1 MFSPAKALHVLLV
14 VAIAA
19 TLHSAGAPTPTARAN
34 EAAAGPPTPVDGK
47 HAASPAN
54 LLQFRAGGHVL
65 GFTPGRVYLA
75 GLDHA
80 LRVEFLGT
88 MNTSPPLVS
97 GGSVGDGG
105 PASIPLLSQIT
116 YPDLWPG
123 ISLSYEA
130 AGGGIAKS
138 TYHLAP
144 GADPVDIQLRYNLPF
159 ELASDG
165 SLRFQLLS
173 GRGWLAESPPLA
185 WQDIGGERV
194 PVEVAFMMTGDQ
206 QVGFRVGGY
215 NPRYPLTIDPTYQWH
230 TFYGSRSDEW
240 GRAIAVDASGN
251 VYVLGGSDAAWPYS
265 YPARHRHSGGADLVV
280 VKLDGGGHYL
290 WHTFYGSSGDDYGYG
305 IAVDGSGNVYITGS
319 SPAPWSVDGTSARH
333 AHSGMDDLVVVKLNS
348 SGYYQWHTFYGSS
361 LADCGHGIAVGGDN
375 VYITGSS
382 QASWLGDSGQ
392 SPLHSN
398 SGDGDLLVLKLNSSG
413 FYQWHTFYGSSSPDT
428 GYGVAVDGSGEVT
441 VAGSSEATWQADG
454 TPPRHAHSGNGDLV
468 VLRLNSS
475 GFYQWHTF
483 YGSSSPD
490 TGYGVAV
497 DGSGEVYVAGSSKA
511 TWQADGTPPRHA
523 HSGDGDLAVLKLDS
537 GGVYQWHTFYGSSSP
552 DAGYGIAVDNSGEVY
567 IVGSSEVTWQ
577 VDGTPP
583 RHAHSGDSDLAVL
596 KLNSSG
602 VYQWH
607 TFYGSSSS
615 DTGYGVALDG
625 SGDVYIVGHSSVM
638 WEGDGGRPPLNPGP
652 PGPKGMELVVLKLD
666 NSGLYQWHTC
676 HGTGS
681 NDWGIAVAVDGNGDV
696 YVTGRSEAAWQGD
709 SGQSPLHSHSGDG
722 DLVVV
727 KLDSNGVYQ
736 WHTFYGSSTLD
747 EGWGITID
755 ANGDVYV
762 TGFSYGTW
770 QADGGAAPLHAHSGG
785 SDLVVL
791 KLDSSGAY
799 QWHTF
804 YPGQGRGITVD
815 SSGDVYVT
823 GISYG
828 TWQGDGEE
836 SPLHGYNGDEDLVVL
851 KLDSAGIYQWH
862 TFYGSYRTDYGK
874 AIAIDFSGD
883 VYITGYSWV
892 TWSGNGDVEPLHAHS
907 GYFDLV
913 VLKLNSAGI
922 YQWHTFYGSSA
933 FDEGRSITID
943 GSEDVYVTGASYGAW
958 QGDNGAHPLHSF
970 NASSLSGYSDLVVL
984 KLDGSGVYQWHTFY
998 GSIYSESGSRI
1009 AVDGRGDATI
1019 IGGGQATWQG
1029 DGGASPLHSHSR
1041 FPNDDLVVLKLDNS
1055 GGYRWHTFYGADS
1068 SHQVNGAI
1076 DSNGNVYAT
1085 GWSEATWLEDGTP
1098 PLHAYDEGE
1107 DLVVIKLAGRRQL
1120 SMGKDGSG
1128 GGTVT
1133 SDPAGINCGYAC
1145 SAEFD
1150 YGTLVTLTAV
1160 ADTGSTFTGWGG
1172 ACSGTGDCVVTMDTA
1187 KSVTA
1192 TFAIYRVYLPLV
1204 MRIF

>member
-1 MFSPAKALHVLLV
+1 MFSIARALHVILV
-14 VAIAA
+14 VALVA
-19 TLHSAGAPTPTARAN
+19 TLHSVGAPTPAPQAN
-34 EAAAGPPTPVDGK
+34 EAAAGRPAPDGDK
-47 HAASPAN
+47 LAASPAD

-80 LRVEFLGT
+80 LQVEFLGT
-88 MNTSPPLVS
+88 MNTSPPLVA

-105 PASIPLLSQIT
+105 PAGISPLSQIT

-144 GADPVDIQLRYNLPF
+144 GADPVDIQLRYNLPI

-165 SLRFQLLS
+165 SLQFQVLS

-185 WQDIGGERV
+185 WQDIGGERM
-194 PVEVAFMMTGDQ
+194 PVEVAFMVTGDK
-206 QVGFRVGGY
+206 QVSFRVGDY
-215 NPRYPLTIDPTYQWH
+215 DPRYPLTIDPTYQWH
-230 TFYGSRSDEW
+230 TFYGSRSDDW

-251 VYVLGGSDAAWPYS
+251 
-265 YPARHRHSGGADLVV
+265 
-280 VKLDGGGHYL
+280 
-290 WHTFYGSSGDDYGYG
+290 
-305 IAVDGSGNVYITGS
+305 
-319 SPAPWSVDGTSARH
+319 
-333 AHSGMDDLVVVKLNS
+333 
-348 SGYYQWHTFYGSS
+348 
-361 LADCGHGIAVGGDN
+361 
-375 VYITGSS
+375 
-382 QASWLGDSGQ
+382 
-392 SPLHSN
+392 
-398 SGDGDLLVLKLNSSG
+398 
-413 FYQWHTFYGSSSPDT
+413 
-428 GYGVAVDGSGEVT
+428 
-441 VAGSSEATWQADG
+441 
-454 TPPRHAHSGNGDLV
+454 
-468 VLRLNSS
+468 
-475 GFYQWHTF
+475 
-483 YGSSSPD
+483 
-490 TGYGVAV
+490 
-497 DGSGEVYVAGSSKA
+497 
-511 TWQADGTPPRHA
+511 
-523 HSGDGDLAVLKLDS
+523 
-537 GGVYQWHTFYGSSSP
+537 
-552 DAGYGIAVDNSGEVY
+552 
-567 IVGSSEVTWQ
+567 
-577 VDGTPP
+577 
-583 RHAHSGDSDLAVL
+583 
-596 KLNSSG
+596 
-602 VYQWH
+602 
-607 TFYGSSSS
+607 
-615 DTGYGVALDG
+615 
-625 SGDVYIVGHSSVM
+625 
-638 WEGDGGRPPLNPGP
+638 
-652 PGPKGMELVVLKLD
+652 
-666 NSGLYQWHTC
+666 
-676 HGTGS
+676 
-681 NDWGIAVAVDGNGDV
+681 V

-709 SGQSPLHSHSGDG
+709 SGQSPLHSYSGDG

-747 EGWGITID
+747 EGWDITID
-755 ANGDVYV
+755 ASGNVYV
-762 TGFSYGTW
+762 TGFSYGAW
-770 QADGGAAPLHAHSGG
+770 QADGGAAPLHTHSGV

-791 KLDSSGAY
+791 KLDSSGVY

-804 YPGQGRGITVD
+804 YGSSLCDEGRGISID
-815 SSGDVYVT
+815 GRGHVYVT
-823 GISYG
+823 GISCG
-828 TWQGDGEE
+828 AWQGESE
-836 SPLHGYNGDEDLVVL
+836 QSPLHGYNGNEDLVVL

-862 TFYGSYRTDYGK
+862 TFYGSSSSDYGK

-913 VLKLNSAGI
+913 VLKLDSAGI

-933 FDEGRSITID
+933 FEEGQSITID
-943 GSEDVYVTGASYGAW
+943 GSENVYVAGASYGAW

-984 KLDGSGVYQWHTFY
+984 KLDSTGIYQWHTFY
-998 GSIYSESGSRI
+998 GSIYSDTGSRI
-1009 AVDGRGDATI
+1009 AVDGRGDVTI

-1029 DGGASPLHSHSR
+1029 DDGVSPLHPHSR

-1068 SHQVNGAI
+1068 NHQGNGAI
-1076 DSNGNVYAT
+1076 DSNSNVYAT

-1098 PLHAYDEGE
+1098 PLHAYNEGS
-1107 DLVVIKLAGRRQL
+1107 DLVVMKLTGRLQL
-1120 SMGKDGSG
+1120 SVGKDGSG

-1150 YGTLVTLTAV
+1150 YGTPVTLTAV

-1172 ACSGTGDCVVTMDTA
+1172 ACSGTGDCVVTMDAA